1 MPDQVRHDKFG
12 IFCEINKVLLC
23 FIRAIASGEK
33 AARLINAKNLKEK
46 ANIEPQNIE
55 CRRKECCRFYL
66 KGQSEAIPSF
76 EIQYS
81 LFSILRFAL
90 EVSHE
95 PAPLAAGLQSD
106 QKKKLMNV
114 EL

>member
-1 MPDQVRHDKFG
+1 
-12 IFCEINKVLLC
+12 
-23 FIRAIASGEK
+23 
-33 AARLINAKNLKEK
+33 LIKERNLKEK

-55 CRRKECCRFYL
+55 CRSKECRRFYL

-81 LFSILRFAL
+81 LFNILRFAL

-95 PAPLAAGLQSD
+95 RRPLAKGQP
-106 QKKKLMNV
+106 V
-114 EL
+114 